1 MQLRLEQIA
10 LPPCGGR
17 KQNQPVDRQALRGKD
32 RNQPTFAVT
41 DQNHFRESLG
51 HAQMVHHHNRIIDK
65 VLKAEILPPTELR
78 RPSAGTALVVA
89 TRRDAANHQLLTER
103 LQRRRREARAVTVMV
118 G

>member
-17 KQNQPVDRQALRGKD
+17 KQNQPVDRHALRRKD

-65 VLKAEILPPTELR
+65 VFRKSSGRPNCAVHPPA
-78 RPSAGTALVVA
+78 P
-89 TRRDAANHQLLTER
+89 R
-103 LQRRRREARAVTVMV
+103 LS
-118 G
+118 

>member
-41 DQNHFRESLG
+41 DQITF
-51 HAQMVHHHNRIIDK
+51 AK
-65 VLKAEILPPTELR
+65 VLAMRRWVTITTVSSTRSFGNPPADRTAPSIR
-78 RPSAGTALVVA
+78 RHRACRSDASRCREPSIA
-89 TRRDAANHQLLTER
+89 H
-103 LQRRRREARAVTVMV
+103 
-118 G
+118 